1 MDENKIATQLEST
14 KSMIAALLENIDEN
28 YIFDGED
35 IKRLRKML
43 GDIRMIEHKAMIR
56 QNTFESAILQEVHRQ
71 EKVVCRTGGRKSF
84 KKLSMRLWR
93 CYGLEYLF
101 KTEASF
107 L

>member
-56 QNTFESAILQEVHRQ
+56 QNTFESAIL
-71 EKVVCRTGGRKSF
+71 
-84 KKLSMRLWR
+84 
-93 CYGLEYLF
+93 
-101 KTEASF
+101 
-107 L
+107 